1 MMIELKG
8 KPVADAVYAEI
19 SQQVSFWKEK
29 KWDLPHLAVVVV
41 GEDPASTVYVGNKQ
55 KACEKLNFKST
66 LIRLPANSTEQDV
79 QLVLDKLNSDITVD
93 AILMQLP
100 LPKHLDSKKMIELID
115 PNKDADA
122 MTQIS
127 LGKLISGQ
135 QIIASCTPAGIIE
148 ILRFYKIDLI
158 GKKIAVLGRSLIVG
172 LPLFHLLVQNNA
184 TVTLCHSK
192 TENLKKIVA
201 EMDIVFVAIGQPE
214 FFKPTDFKNGAVV
227 IDVGIHRT
235 ADGLC
240 GDVAS
245 ADSDNW
251 LSARTP
257 VPGGVGPM
265 TIAMLM
271 KNTMILAR
279 NHRQKSNQQ
288 GLA

>member
-1 MMIELKG
+1 MMTELKG
-8 KPVADAVYAEI
+8 KPVADAVYADI

-29 KWDLPHLAVVVV
+29 SWNLPHLAVVLV
-41 GEDPASTVYVGNKQ
+41 GEDPASSVYVGNKQ
-55 KACEKLNFKST
+55 KACEKLDFKST
-66 LIRLPANSTEQDV
+66 LIRLPASTSEKDI
-79 QLVLDKLNSDITVD
+79 QLVLNKLNFDSSVD
-93 AILMQLP
+93 AILLQLP

-115 PNKDADA
+115 PKKDADA
-122 MTQIS
+122 MTQAN

-135 QIIASCTPAGIIE
+135 QIIASCTPSGIIE
-148 ILRFYKIDLI
+148 ILRFYKIDLVS
-158 GKKIAVLGRSLIVG
+158 KKMAVLGRSLIVG

-192 TENLKKIVA
+192 TENLKQVIA

-214 FFKPTDFKNGAVV
+214 FFKPTDFKKGAVI
-227 IDVGIHRT
+227 IDVGIHRNSE
-235 ADGLC
+235 GLC

-245 ADSDNW
+245 GPSENW

-271 KNTMILAR
+271 RNTMMLA
-279 NHRQKSNQQ
+279 KSRRQ